1 MIPGPKTY
9 HAHVAWGLME
19 ADRIVPGRR
28 YGEAALAHIR
38 WVLSHQK
45 PNGWFKN
52 CDLNMPERPLTH
64 TLGYVLRGV
73 TEAYLFSPDPEF
85 LKASCLTANALLG
98 VMKEDGYIAGRF
110 FENWQPADH
119 WVCLTGTVQI
129 AICWL
134 LLYQITGDVA
144 YRDAAILANRY
155 VRRQMSVNGP
165 PYMRGGIKGAY
176 PVNGHY
182 GTYSYPNWA
191 CKFFID
197 SNILE
202 ARAGWIDLH

>member
-1 MIPGPKTY
+1 
-9 HAHVAWGLME
+9 
-19 ADRIVPGRR
+19 
-28 YGEAALAHIR
+28 
-38 WVLSHQK
+38 
-45 PNGWFKN
+45 
-52 CDLNMPERPLTH
+52 MPERPLTH

-119 WVCLTGTVQI
+119 WVCLTGIVQI

-155 VRRQMSVNGP
+155 VRRRMSVNGP
-165 PYMRGGIKGAY
+165 PYMPGGIKGAY